1 MHTDSYS
8 NQSEMIVLP
17 LSRLCF
23 HQTVITNIQY
33 KPMNIILT
41 LHRFLPAGGQPVCCR
56 RVNSGGLTVWF
67 IWCLGRC
74 PVGRQGRGFFLA
86 FKTNVWY
93 IYLWWAL
100 PQIMFLGVNYT
111 VRLLHMSFKTD
122 PVLFKT
128 SSWTGSV
135 PLLCE
140 QTSNYISYWAINQP
154 KACVICEVLI

>member
-1 MHTDSYS
+1 MHIDSYS

-23 HQTVITNIQY
+23 HPTVITNIQY

-100 PQIMFLGVNYT
+100 PQIMFLGVNYVYCIWVSKRIRYYLKPVHELEVYLYYVSLIWLK
-111 VRLLHMSFKTD
+111 VRNKVRKHRIIY
-122 PVLFKT
+122 PI
-128 SSWTGSV
+128 G
-135 PLLCE
+135 P
-140 QTSNYISYWAINQP
+140 
-154 KACVICEVLI
+154 